1 MADLT
6 ITVTDAQE
14 TRIKAALGAGVDGT
28 WTPASSIRSIF
39 AILGLSTQEERDQ
52 VLLWRNEEKPESDLD
67 LLISDSSDSLLA
79 FADTKTAEGMNA
91 ELE

>member
-1 MADLT
+1 M
-6 ITVTDAQE
+6 
-14 TRIKAALGAGVDGT
+14 
-28 WTPASSIRSIF
+28 PASSIRSIF

-79 FADTKTAEGMNA
+79 FAAQRVVR
-91 ELE
+91 